1 MGLRTLI
8 RDKFLSDIRPYKPAN
23 LNKPDNVLEI
33 ISAWKGLELIIEDI
47 IASFGLHTEN
57 CIEFGVEFGYWAVVF
72 SNFFERV
79 TGVDTF
85 EGDQH
90 TTNKSEHYAET
101 KARLQSYRNIELI
114 KSDYRDWIKSDTRRY
129 NFAHVDIVHN
139 YKETYECGLWTAQHS
154 DCTVFHDTESFP
166 EVRRAVL
173 DIAKATG
180 QKAYNYPE
188 HYGLG
193 ILVDKRALRKRKR

>member
-1 MGLRTLI
+1 MNFLTYIKEEFFSDLRL
-8 RDKFLSDIRPYKPAN
+8 YKPKK
-23 LNKPDNVLEI
+23 LSKPDKLIEI
-33 ISAWKGLELIIEDI
+33 ASAWKGLEMIIEDI
-47 IASFGLHTEN
+47 IEQFGIDRDR
-57 CIEFGVEFGYWAVVF
+57 CIEFGVEFGYSSVVF
-72 SNFFERV
+72 SNYFKSV

-85 EGDQH
+85 EGDEH
-90 TTNKSEHYAET
+90 TINKEEHYEKT
-101 KARLQSYRNIELI
+101 KERLSSYSNIKLI
-114 KSDYRDWIKSDTRRY
+114 KSDYRDWIVKDTSRY
-129 NFAHVDIVHN
+129 NFAHVDIIHN
-139 YKETYECGLWTAQHS
+139 YKETYECGLWAAQHS
-154 DCTVFHDTESFP
+154 DCTIFHDTESFP